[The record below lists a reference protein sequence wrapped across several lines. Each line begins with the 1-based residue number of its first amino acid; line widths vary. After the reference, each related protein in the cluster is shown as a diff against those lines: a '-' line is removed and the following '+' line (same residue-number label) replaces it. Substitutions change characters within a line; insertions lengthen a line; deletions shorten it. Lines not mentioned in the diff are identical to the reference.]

1 MCVGLRRSGTTSQ
14 KRQMDLNLSPPPRL
28 RYPCRPAEMC
38 AWKRAGPRAIILPLI
53 FLFEIK
59 PQREHMRE
67 SEEGQKTRLWITSSE
82 GGGSL
87 QQQNCP
93 IGEALPLSQTES
105 FCPTVISLRQFE
117 AWMFCEANNNRN
129 NHKQQETICS
139 KHISTH
145 PTLCLISSPCFP
157 PPLISLWKIKVPA
170 LANLSIR
177 MLSCCGDDGGLRR
190 PTIHVQRLVGS
201 ERLDD

>member
-1 MCVGLRRSGTTSQ
+1 
-14 KRQMDLNLSPPPRL
+14 MDLNLSPPPRL

-105 FCPTVISLRQFE
+105 FCPTVISFSL
-117 AWMFCEANNNRN
+117 
-129 NHKQQETICS
+129 K
-139 KHISTH
+139 
-145 PTLCLISSPCFP
+145 PGCFVRPIITGITTNSRRPYAPNTFPHP
-157 PPLISLWKIKVPA
+157 PPSASFHHPVSHLPSSLFGK
-170 LANLSIR
+170 
-177 MLSCCGDDGGLRR
+177 
-190 PTIHVQRLVGS
+190 
-201 ERLDD
+201 